1 MQIAKPFDKGLN
13 GEMGAAEVAVSVEL
27 EQLSGKNEGWRKWGT
42 GNETLVN
49 QGGWDTLVTFS

>member
-27 EQLSGKNEGWRKWGT
+27 EQPSGKNEGWRKQGACEKKN
-42 GNETLVN
+42 GLVGRN
-49 QGGWDTLVTFS
+49 CCS